1 MLPRKELK
9 CDCIRGYFVNYAAK
23 RFQAWDQ
30 SVIIYICEYFV
41 NYAEKLFQAWSQS
54 VTIYV
59 MNTLSTLLK
68 NASKHGIE
76 V

>member
-1 MLPRKELK
+1 MRE
-9 CDCIRGYFVNYAAK
+9 YFVNYAEK
-23 RFQAWDQ
+23 LFQAWNW
-30 SVIIYICEYFV
+30 SVNYICEYFV

-59 MNTLSTLLK
+59 MNNTLSALLK
-68 NASKHGIE
+68 NASKHGIK